1 MAIRHSGSSGETVE
15 LLTFVFYDVAND
27 RIRGRIADA
36 CLDYGLRRVQFSV
49 FIGPL
54 SRNRRE
60 EIFDR
65 LCDLLGEG
73 VGCIVIQPLCEND
86 VRVQLIHENLPAEM
100 DDPIRREPAP

>member
-1 MAIRHSGSSGETVE
+1 ME
-15 LLTFVFYDVAND
+15 LLTFVFYDVESD

-36 CLDYGLRRVQFSV
+36 CLDYGLRRIQYSV

-65 LCDLLGEG
+65 MRDLLGDG
-73 VGCIVIQPLCEND
+73 AGCIVVQPLCEKD
-86 VRVQLIHENLPAEM
+86 LRVQLFHENLPRSQ
-100 DDPIRREPAP
+100 DDPRRTGALS